1 MLCSKTNLYTQ
12 DILPTGVKYFKEE
25 AICEIITIPKQKP
38 NLDRLLDTLVSP
50 EIEHMNL
57 IETEKAM
64 SNEGQMLTGYKLAV
78 EVRLKQKLTYVADD
92 PRQPVHAAHYES
104 LKGMFVILPERVDD
118 RSIHELLRAGRLSVV
133 PYIENVY
140 SRKLDGRNIHKSILL
155 FLDVKICS

>member
-1 MLCSKTNLYTQ
+1 MPLSKTNLYNQ
-12 DILPTGVKYFKEE
+12 NVLPTGVKYFKEE
-25 AICEIITIPKQKP
+25 PMCEIISIPKQKP
-38 NLDRLLDTLVSP
+38 DMDRILDILVSP

-78 EVRLKQKLTYVADD
+78 EIKLKQKLTYVADD

-118 RSIHELLRAGRLSVV
+118 RNINELLRAGRLTVV
-133 PYIENVY
+133 PYIENIY
-140 SRKLDGRNIHKSILL
+140 FKNIDSRNIFKSILL
-155 FLDVKICS
+155 FLDVKICG